1 MALTTDS
8 TGTKGTGSDRSG
20 PVSPGMVSRVAT
32 LVTQGGAILAELDPD
47 CLYGEDASALYAHF
61 AGLERIAVA
70 AKTLLAPR
78 VETSGV
84 WKEGGHKDAASH
96 LAAIEGVSA
105 GQARGTLLNGRRL
118 GALPATEQAVR
129 EGRLSGPKMS
139 ELCGAAIIDPDRES
153 ELLDGAAE
161 QPFAEVKE
169 RCQRSRATS
178 ARRDPMA
185 TQKRIRDARFF
196 SWWTDADG
204 AFCFKGRDT
213 ADRGARI
220 LNHLRHAAD
229 ILEKE
234 HRARM
239 KQEAGANSATT
250 TGSSAATASSGPRG
264 DDGGRGTL
272 TQRALWADA
281 FFAVVTQQTMGGV
294 PVPGSQQTSEYGAT
308 TETGTETTTGA
319 ATRSA
324 TTSVPDPAAAADAD
338 RTGSGTGSSG
348 SAQPAGATASDT
360 RPPPT
365 ADALSVITRPPD
377 STVVVLVDIE
387 AWLRGRTEPGEC
399 CEIKGQGPIPVP
411 MARDLANDSFLS
423 VLFHQAGDIRAV
435 SHLGRTINAKLRTAL
450 LYRDRTCVV
459 PGCGVSSGL
468 EIDHVKEFHLGGPTA
483 LDNLALLC
491 HHHHQLKTYQGWT
504 LTRLGVDETGRTRWR
519 FEPEPPF
526 GQEPGLGIDTDEGR
540 AEWHREQRL
549 E

>member
-1 MALTTDS
+1 MALTTEH
-8 TGTKGTGSDRSG
+8 TGTKG
-20 PVSPGMVSRVAT
+20 PGLLSRVTT
-32 LVTQGGAILAELDPD
+32 LVAEGGAILAELDPD
-47 CLYGEDASALYAHF
+47 RLTGEDASALYAQF
-61 AGLERIAVA
+61 AGLERIAVG

-78 VETSGV
+78 VENSGV
-84 WKEGGHKDAASH
+84 WKEGGHKDAAGH
-96 LAAIEGVSA
+96 LAALEGVSP
-105 GQARGTLLNGRRL
+105 GQARGTLVNGRRL
-118 GALPATEQAVR
+118 GELPATEQAVR
-129 EGRLSGPKMS
+129 EGTLSAPKVS
-139 ELCGAAIIDPDRES
+139 ELCGAAILDPDRES
-153 ELLDGAAE
+153 ELLAGAAD
-161 QPFAEVKE
+161 QPLTEVKE

-185 TQKRIRDARFF
+185 TQRRIRNERFF
-196 SWWTDADG
+196 IWWTDADG

-229 ILEKE
+229 LLEKE
-234 HRARM
+234 HRARVR
-239 KQEAGANSATT
+239 QEAGANSAAT
-250 TGSSAATASSGPRG
+250 TGSSSTNASSGPG
-264 DDGGRGTL
+264 GPDGTGTL
-272 TQRALWADA
+272 TQKALWADA
-281 FFAVVTQQTMGGV
+281 FFAVVTQQTMGV
-294 PVPGSQQTSEYGAT
+294 PVPEPGVAVPEPAT
-308 TETGTETTTGA
+308 GTGA
-319 ATRSA
+319 AAPSTAAPDTDEA
-324 TTSVPDPAAAADAD
+324 TGAGADAD
-338 RTGSGTGSSG
+338 ADAAG
-348 SAQPAGATASDT
+348 SARAATGKERDPGSTPPPASTPNDP

-365 ADALSVITRPPD
+365 GDALSVITRPPD

-387 AWLRGRTEPGEC
+387 AWRRGRTEPGEC
-399 CEIKGQGPIPVP
+399 CEITGQGPIPVP

-468 EIDHVKEFHLGGPTA
+468 EIDHVREFHLGGPTE

-491 HHHHQLKTYQGWT
+491 HHHHQLKTYQGWV
-504 LTRLGVDETGRTRWR
+504 LTRLGVDQEGRTRWR